1 MKHLFL
7 ISFFVGAF
15 YLSGSAQTPIADA
28 GKHLNE
34 KVSIVDKVY
43 DIRATQGEGL
53 MLSLGAKYPNQLLT
67 VIIPGAS
74 RPRFAA
80 NAEGAL
86 KGRIVYVSGIVT
98 NYEGKP
104 AITVT
109 DSTQLKVAFTDPME
123 PDPTSQH

>member
-15 YLSGSAQTPIADA
+15 LSGSAQTPIAEA
-28 GKHLNE
+28 EKHLNE

-43 DIRATQGEGL
+43 DIRATQGDGGL
-53 MLSLGAKYPNQLLT
+53 TLNLGAKYPNQLLT

-74 RPRFAA
+74 RTKFVA
-80 NAEGAL
+80 NAEGAF
-86 KGRIVYVSGIVT
+86 KGRIVYVTGTVT
-98 NYEGKP
+98 SYEGKP

-109 DSTQLKVAFTDPME
+109 DSTQLKVAYTDPMG